1 MPAQTS
7 GPSPKLAVY
16 GSTTPRVHTRRARGQ
31 SRGATLVRFATQRLG
46 MDLLPWQE
54 WLLVS
59 ACQARAGRW
68 LRRTVLALAARQ
80 NGKTKLTT
88 TRVLGGMR
96 LWDEEVIGAAQ
107 NRDVALESWTEA
119 LEVAVEVG
127 LEPWD
132 VHHQNGRESFR
143 IGAKA
148 RYKVTASTR
157 SAGRGLHGDL
167 VVLDELREATD
178 WRAYAALEKTRR
190 ARPNSQ
196 FWSISNEGDMSSIVL
211 RTLAAQG
218 ETWKD
223 DPASPIGFYSWS
235 ADPSFE
241 RADPRGW
248 VQANPA
254 LGDLIDLDTLEAEL
268 RTDPPDVFETEVLCR
283 PVMVM
288 HPYLPE
294 GAWEGC
300 VERRQLVPDSPGSV
314 MLAVDAGPELRHA
327 SIAVAWAR
335 PDGKT
340 GVDVAEV
347 FDESDG
353 TALPRL
359 ASRLDQLVDR
369 WQPPAVA
376 VVAKTPAEAAV
387 KRAVGSRAEVVLVGM
402 ADLQRASAAFYEAA
416 VGRQLL
422 HAGNPALDSALALSS
437 ADTPGGVPHRRADT
451 ADIDATRAA
460 VMAAHQAAT
469 RVAGP
474 AVSWSAY

>member
-1 MPAQTS
+1 MPPDLSQNHRI
-7 GPSPKLAVY
+7 GAVY
-16 GSTTPRVHTRRARGQ
+16 GSTTPRVHTRRARGP
-31 SRGATLVRFATQRLG
+31 SKGTALVKFAMSLG
-46 MDLLPWQE
+46 IDLLPWQK

-59 ACQARAGRW
+59 ACQTKGQRW

-88 TRVLGGMR
+88 TRILGGMC
-96 LWDEEVIGAAQ
+96 LWEEEVIGAAQ

-119 LEVAVEVG
+119 LEVALEAG

-143 IGAKA
+143 IGPRS

-196 FWSISNEGDMSSIVL
+196 FWSISNEGDLSSIVL
-211 RTLAAQG
+211 RTLAGQG

-235 ADPSFE
+235 ADPEYE

-254 LGDLIDLDTLEAEL
+254 LGYLIDLETLEAEL

-294 GAWEGC
+294 GSWDAC
-300 VERRQLVPDSPGSV
+300 LERRQLWPSPGSV
-314 MLAVDAGPELRHA
+314 MMAVDAGPELRHA
-327 SIAVAWAR
+327 SIAVAWKR
-335 PDGKT
+335 PDGKV
-340 GVDVAEV
+340 GCDLADF
-347 FDESDG
+347 FDESEG
-353 TALPRL
+353 AVLGRVV
-359 ASRLDQLVDR
+359 ARLDDLVDR
-369 WQPPAVA
+369 WQPPVVAVA
-376 VVAKTPAEAAV
+376 ARTPAEAAT
-387 KRAVGSRAEVVLVGM
+387 KRCVGSRAEVAVMGL
-402 ADLQRASAAFYEAA
+402 ADLQRASAAFYEA
-416 VGRQLL
+416 VTGRQLL
-422 HAGNPALDSALALSS
+422 HAGNPALDAALALCS
-437 ADTPGGVPHRRADT
+437 ADVPGAIPDRRAKT
-451 ADIDATRAA
+451 SDIDAARAA
-460 VMAAHQAAT
+460 LMACHQASLKVAT
-469 RVAGP
+469 P
-474 AVSWSAY
+474 KVSWSAY

>member
-1 MPAQTS
+1 MLPDLSQN
-7 GPSPKLAVY
+7 GRKPQIL
-16 GSTTPRVHTRRARGQ
+16 GSTEPRVYTRRTRGQ
-31 SRGATLVRFATQRLG
+31 SRGVALVRFARTVLDI
-46 MDLLPWQE
+46 DLLPWQE

-59 ACQARAGRW
+59 ACQCRNSRW

-88 TRVLGGMR
+88 TRVLGGMC
-96 LWDEEVIGAAQ
+96 LWEEEVIGAAQ

-119 LEVAVEVG
+119 LEVATEAG

-143 IGAKA
+143 IGPRS

-211 RTLAAQG
+211 RTLSGQG
-218 ETWKD
+218 EAWKD

-235 ADPSFE
+235 ADPEYE
-241 RADPRGW
+241 RGDPRGW

-254 LGDLIDLDTLEAEL
+254 LGYLIDLETLEAEL

-294 GAWEGC
+294 GSWEAC
-300 VERRQLVPDSPGSV
+300 LERRQPLPDTPGTV
-314 MLAVDAGPELRHA
+314 QLAVDAGPELRHA
-327 SIAVAWAR
+327 SIGVAWKR
-335 PDGKT
+335 PDGKV
-340 GVDVAEV
+340 GVDLAET

-353 TALPRL
+353 AVLPRL
-359 ASRLDQLVDR
+359 SIRLDALLER
-369 WQPPAVA
+369 WKPTVVAVA
-376 VVAKTPAEAAV
+376 AKTPAEATT
-387 KRAVGSRAEVVLVGM
+387 KRCVASRAAVVVVGI
-402 ADLQRASAAFYEAA
+402 ADLQRASAGFYEA
-416 VGRQLL
+416 VIGRQLL
-422 HAGNPALDSALALSS
+422 HPGHPGLDAALALCS
-437 ADTPGGVPHRRADT
+437 AETPGSIPERRAKT
-451 ADIDATRAA
+451 ADIDPARATLLAF
-460 VMAAHQAAT
+460 HQAAT
-469 RVAGP
+469 QQAAPVI
-474 AVSWSAY
+474 SWTAY